1 MKYVIIC
8 LSLPVFVSLKDS
20 VIKSSPTAEEVK
32 WISWEQ
38 AAVAN
43 TTVKKKI
50 LVDIYTDWCRLCKV
64 MDRETFADEEI
75 ASYINIHYY
84 AVKLD
89 AEQKEIITWNNHEF
103 KWIPSGRHG
112 LHELAYVLC
121 DGEMSYPT
129 YIFLTENHERIRISK
144 GFKDARTFLA
154 ELVFAA
160 EEHYMKNSGKP

>member
-1 MKYVIIC
+1 MF
-8 LSLPVFVSLKDS
+8 LFVSMQDS
-20 VIKSSPTAEEVK
+20 VIESVPAAEIVR

-50 LVDIYTDWCRLCKV
+50 LVDIYTEWCRLCKV

-75 ASYINIHYY
+75 ARYINIHYY

-89 AEQKEIITWNNHEF
+89 AEEKEIIRWNNQEF
-103 KWIPSGRHG
+103 KWVPSGRNG
-112 LHELAYVLC
+112 VHELAYALC
-121 DGEMSYPT
+121 DGEMSFPT
-129 YIFLTENHERIRISK
+129 YIFLTENYERIRISK
-144 GFKDARTFLA
+144 GFKDARTFLT

-160 EEHYMKNSGKP
+160 EEHYVKNSSVP